1 MSKERARR
9 RAERE
14 AEAER
19 LAAALAERQARAAR
33 RRQLRNRLTGSA
45 AGGVVAGVVGGVVGR
60 VTAVLPRPSRPVRVA
75 RQRGYIARRRRT
87 ENAVLAV
94 LWFLVQVL
102 AWILL
107 DSWMA
112 RLAVLL
118 GSILVVPVLVTIVF
132 DRRS

>member
-14 AEAER
+14 AERER
-19 LAAALAERQARAAR
+19 LAAAQAEREARAAR
-33 RRQLRNRLTGSA
+33 RRETRERFVGPV
-45 AGGVVAGVVGGVVGR
+45 AGAVAGVVG
-60 VTAVLPRPSRPVRVA
+60 AVLPRPARPVRVA
-75 RQRGYIARRRRT
+75 RQRGFLARRRRT
-87 ENAVLAV
+87 ENAVVAV

-112 RLAVLL
+112 RLGVFL
-118 GSILVVPVLVTIVF
+118 GSILLLPVLVTIVF

>member
-14 AEAER
+14 AERERLEAARAER
-19 LAAALAERQARAAR
+19 EARAAR
-33 RRQLRNRLTGSA
+33 RRELR
-45 AGGVVAGVVGGVVGR
+45 GR
-60 VTAVLPRPSRPVRVA
+60 VAAVLPKPPRTVRVV
-75 RQRGYIARRRRT
+75 RQRGLLARRRRT
-87 ENAVLAV
+87 ENAVVAV

-112 RLAVLL
+112 RLGVFL
-118 GSILVVPVLVTIVF
+118 GSILLLPVLVTIVF

>member
-1 MSKERARR
+1 MSRERARR

-14 AEAER
+14 AERAREAAVRAER
-19 LAAALAERQARAAR
+19 EARAAR
-33 RRQLRNRLTGSA
+33 RRELR
-45 AGGVVAGVVGGVVGR
+45 GR
-60 VTAVLPRPSRPVRVA
+60 VTAVLPRPVRVA
-75 RQRGYIARRRRT
+75 RQGGYRARRRRT
-87 ENAVLAV
+87 QNGVLAV

-112 RLAVLL
+112 RLGVLL
-118 GSILVVPVLVTIVF
+118 VSLLLVPVLVTIVF

>member
-1 MSKERARR
+1 MSRERARR

-14 AEAER
+14 AERAREAAARAER
-19 LAAALAERQARAAR
+19 EARAAR
-33 RRQLRNRLTGSA
+33 RRELR
-45 AGGVVAGVVGGVVGR
+45 GR
-60 VTAVLPRPSRPVRVA
+60 VTAVLPRPVRVA
-75 RQRGYIARRRRT
+75 RQGGYRARRRRT
-87 ENAVLAV
+87 QNGVLAV

-112 RLAVLL
+112 RLGVLL
-118 GSILVVPVLVTIVF
+118 VSLLLVPVLVTIVF